1 MLHLPVLR
9 SGRVYESLTRNL
21 LTDIRS
27 GDPVAEVSLA
37 NPGLI
42 ARDLACATENQ
53 RVLAEL
59 STADLIDKCGTAAR
73 LFVEDKL
80 PVGDQMQSP
89 EDYLKQLTA
98 TTGMPISLGR
108 ANMGKIHF
116 VLSRME
122 MVLGGLTRGLD
133 PDILDSGWGIEGGR
147 RLSFRRETD
156 NLGVILPS
164 NSPGVHSLWIPA
176 VALKIPL
183 VLKPGSQEPW
193 TPLRVTQAL
202 LAAGLPPESVGF
214 YPTDYPGAAEI
225 LLRCGRSMLFGDK
238 STVEPWK
245 ADTRVQIHGPGWS
258 KVMIGPDM
266 AGNWPEYLDLIA
278 ESVVANCG
286 RSCVNASGVWTAGHG
301 RELAE
306 ALATRMAAIE
316 ARPLE
321 DPSAELAAFP
331 SVAAARRMSTYI
343 DSQLEIPGATDLT
356 ARLRNGARVAEADG
370 CAFMLPTVIYCEDPD
385 HPLAAAEFLF
395 PFVSV
400 VEVQAD
406 RLVPS
411 MGSTLVATALTELPE
426 LQHELMTAPNVERLN
441 LGPVATCAVA
451 WDQPHE
457 GNLFE
462 HLYQQRALQAPQLEK
477 ALGEAVVG

>member
-9 SGRVYESLTRNL
+9 AGQAYESLNRNV
-21 LTDIRS
+21 LTDIRT
-27 GDPVAEVSLA
+27 GEPVAEVSLA

-42 ARDLACATENQ
+42 ARDLAKATEHQ
-53 RVLAEL
+53 QILSELA
-59 STADLIDKCGTAAR
+59 TRDLIDKCRRAGQ
-73 LFVEDKL
+73 LFMEADL
-80 PVGDQMQSP
+80 PVGNQSQTP
-89 EDYLKQLTA
+89 EKYLEQLTA
-98 TTGMPISLGR
+98 TTGMPVSLGR

-116 VLSRME
+116 VLTEME
-122 MVLGGLTRGLD
+122 TVLGGLTRGLD
-133 PDILDSGWGIEGGR
+133 TAILDTGWGIEGGR

-193 TPLRVTQAL
+193 TPLRISQAL
-202 LAAGLPPESVGF
+202 LAAGLPPEAVSF

-238 STVEPWK
+238 STVEPWLT
-245 ADTRVQIHGPGWS
+245 DNRVQIHGPGWS
-258 KVMIGPDM
+258 KVVIGADC
-266 AGNWPEYLDLIA
+266 ADNWAEYLDLIA

-286 RSCVNASGVWTAGHG
+286 RSCVNASVVWTTAHG
-301 RELAE
+301 REIAEGLA
-306 ALATRMAAIE
+306 ARLAAID
-316 ARPLE
+316 ARALD
-321 DPSAELAAFP
+321 DPTAQLAAFP
-331 SVAAARRMSTYI
+331 SRAAARRMSTYL
-343 DSQLEIPGATDLT
+343 DSQLAIPGATDLT
-356 ARLRNGARVAEADG
+356 AELRQGVRVAETDG
-370 CAFMLPTVIYCEDPD
+370 CAFMLPTVIYCEDPE

-395 PFVSV
+395 PFVTV
-400 VEVQAD
+400 VEVPTD
-406 RLVPS
+406 RLVES

-441 LGPVATCAVA
+441 LGPVATCTVA

-462 HLYQQRALQAPQLEK
+462 HLYQQRALQAPQLER
-477 ALGEAVVG
+477 AYGEAVVG